1 MVLSNL
7 NHILLILCVLYQKW
21 LLEARM
27 GSYPKVCEHNAQNN
41 IANVV
46 HAFVNATHAFV
57 YVMYAFVYAM
67 CAFVNDKNERKPW
80 SFVI

>member
-1 MVLSNL
+1 
-7 NHILLILCVLYQKW
+7 
-21 LLEARM
+21 
-27 GSYPKVCEHNAQNN
+27 
-41 IANVV
+41 V